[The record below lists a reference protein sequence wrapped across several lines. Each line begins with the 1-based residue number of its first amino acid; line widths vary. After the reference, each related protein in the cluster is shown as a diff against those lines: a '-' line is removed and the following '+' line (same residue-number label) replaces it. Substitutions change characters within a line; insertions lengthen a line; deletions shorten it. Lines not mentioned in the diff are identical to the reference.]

1 MAKNKINLT
10 IQVVGLGDLPLYQAS
25 VGYRESGT
33 EGWQQLEADRQAAG
47 SFHVGLPP
55 GQYEYLVSA
64 IGYEDVQKPI
74 LIGGDK
80 DLHSELVVVHMVAQ
94 EQVEIRSGLGVTA
107 LAYDA
112 TQVGIITDVSEVE
125 EVVSLL
131 SSLNEPHAHLKRDG
145 SYSVSEK
152 RDILKSHNRLMVSAA
167 KADKKHPTAK
177 KDQLLT
183 IRNTPGVV
191 AAGPIVGY
199 NKLGPVLLGHSATIA
214 VDHNLRQEAIDA
226 VFKEMGAVSWNLSWG
241 TGNQYNVE
249 FSKDSGIELIE
260 FLNGLVERGIVTQ
273 ATPHLLAEKEEE
285 AVPNDFLWPY
295 DTSRNT
301 VLNTGAAWDELTT
314 AGVPTYGSHN
324 IVAAILD
331 GGVRSVAGVPD
342 NPDFQGTVTGAATT
356 SMTAAL
362 AAAPRAT
369 ITVDSVAGISVGDR
383 LNLGMVGGDRFLQ
396 VFAVNVGLNQLTI
409 DALLFDHPG
418 REAVIDVTA
427 GVTTRLAA
435 GGVMATT
442 VNISVASAAGLAVG
456 DSVAVGNQG
465 NATCEQAVI
474 TNIAGNVLTVRGLRQ
489 AHANATAVQSRRKM
503 YRFFDFTPAAAFG
516 ANNDAPTS
524 MHGTACAGIVGA
536 KSNNNIG
543 SAGMAPNIRL
553 MGVRMTAGAITG
565 PALSDIIQWSAGLLR
580 YNQYAMAAFTP
591 DLIQPGADILTCSIG
606 VDNLIVADP
615 DANAALTNITRRGRN
630 SRGSLMFW
638 SSGNGDIPML
648 ATRWSS
654 HPNGLAIG
662 STWILQYPAVPGGT
676 IFTKEERG
684 YTSNYTNGASAIAF
698 TAISGVSRVPAGI
711 GVRALPVG
719 FFDPHNPPVNQHVLS
734 TSFAGQGNVP
744 SSSTAFAT
752 LTVAAPANA
761 NFTSTTAAAAA
772 GAVTLLVTNS
782 AIFAVGD
789 WIMLGQWSDPAS
801 PLHWTQIT
809 AIPAAGTL
817 TVTAT
822 TAATV
827 LGDLVSRASVVT
839 VNSTAGFVTNTWVM
853 VGNPAATGCEVAY
866 VHQIINGT
874 TMRISG
880 PLNAAPIG
888 TRIHRGPLDYDN
900 RFNGTSAAA
909 PNAAGIAGLVLSA
922 KPTLTWLEAANIL
935 QTTALKADVG
945 TIGFTVAVAP
955 ATMPRPRNGIGGVV
969 GVGAWRRVGAP
980 GSMIMN
986 IVAGTINPVGIGGGS
1001 PTADTLAVAAVQ
1013 GATTITVSN
1022 PGRYA
1027 IGIAIQIGAAAPF
1040 DFSVVR
1046 NIVGS
1051 ILTIEPLIK
1060 PHAAGAAIVI
1070 GGFPTTSDWYGAGRL
1085 DPIAATRA
1093 ARLYSH
1099 DDRDLMIRNFV
1110 GDDGV
1115 AVTNPAVNPIHS
1127 PDIFIRNAN
1136 DIVTG
1141 APAVA
1146 PATWAFPAA
1155 GPHEQPANGIATP
1168 VRTGVG
1174 LNDFRVRGFY
1184 TGAAST
1190 YIVEIDAV
1198 GATDTFRWSPDNGVN
1213 WNPGN
1218 LIVANAPVNLG
1229 NGIVVTFKLI
1239 TGHTLNDRW
1248 TFAVTPVNHFIH
1260 ARVRNRGAN
1269 LPSLTGSFV
1278 RFYVATTDGT
1288 MLGNGQTPFYFPP
1301 GWNDSNL
1308 IAGSINTSNASSI
1321 YLVPNT
1327 LAANPD
1333 GIADGTPNSTPIYD
1347 QIAGVSA
1354 TIAPNTDRTFVCQW
1368 NNADHPPVNLDLRT
1382 FLVAEV
1388 LPHDGA
1394 LSGLS
1399 PESNNNVS
1407 YRELFVGD
1415 IEFLNNTETD
1425 VLPTSIELAAP
1436 GTNTVVN
1443 FAVRAKTHFGALGVE
1458 GVELKIRRRDKATV
1472 WVESKFRYSGGA
1484 WSFEGG
1490 APAWCTAAA
1499 PVLSGTAIAAAGLV
1513 GEASF
1518 MGTFNADSKDHDRA
1532 ELILTIKGVH
1542 GVVLYTESMEL
1553 NLFSEPI
1560 LGEGAPANGTT
1571 AAAVP
1576 RPHVFAN
1583 MSLLTPQALGFEFGP
1598 DTASPADTFRV
1609 TSSFTNTAAVP
1620 AYAVMRGFV
1629 FVQQQDGN
1637 RVNLIL
1643 KPLEQSGMGFTPVKY
1658 FIYRGLKLTEFLLG
1672 SGSAADLRTVCARP
1686 GASAFIESLYSINDD
1701 INTALGTTFALLPKA
1716 FGWDPDNQTD
1726 LAAYLDDYFYS
1737 LDADHQL
1744 PIATKGMM
1752 LGNFVIGAEC
1762 GFEIVLEDGR
1772 ATHTLGYARAMNHKV
1787 TLGASVGLERSFLRE
1802 TILGYMDPAAYYG
1815 LHYFGG
1821 VSEPANVITRRH
1833 DLYLQ
1838 IVSRFVTKNRVYL
1851 DLRNDNGYS
1860 LNYYNNYVGIGAD
1873 PNPTAQLRIREAN
1886 GTDTY
1891 HPYHNGN
1898 QWPLFWMDTPQR
1910 NTGKV
1915 NVTDLRIRI
1924 GDNLTPIMFIEH
1936 GQVIT
1941 NVVKERYIDATTLAD
1956 AADLIWSKEIGLA
1969 YAADDPSGDN
1979 VSTVLKLHYC
1989 RKFPVGV
1996 AGNASVVMPTTYN
2009 DNVFGPINA
2018 LTRER
2023 PISAINQPNKKFTVA
2038 GDFRSGIDPGESVF
2052 VANSTGNNGKYTVV
2066 SVNLVSGN
2074 TVIEV
2079 SQTIPSATV
2088 DGVLQFNYT
2097 LWNTDKPTRWFAG
2110 FRKHFVDAEA
2120 QPTDGVNPV
2129 LAMSYMTESG
2139 AAVDTNRLV
2148 LYVQPYH
2155 FLKENTAKRTVNR
2168 INMRGG
2174 TGLNDSFWVEMQDQ
2188 NPNLKIAATLLKVG
2202 TSTIP
2207 VFEFEQVDPISRIR
2221 REENFMALC
2230 ITDAEFSQ
2238 IREAIIAGGFSPYH
2252 ELYLELVEIGGPQTD
2267 SNSIKYYQYDVHIQG
2282 WNMAGNAQSVSSMTG
2297 AYPAAVRVYTLESD
2311 RMIFTSEDYSNL
2323 ENLTGGI
2330 ENYEEK
2336 QRSQAAALAVLAG
2349 DPTMNTL
2356 VGNFQSSLA
2365 AIVDDRAA
2373 LQNLIQTDGR
2383 LFWEQAIAFNAVAP
2397 YDDRPVYWARLHAR
2411 AAIKNH
2417 PYVKKQA
2424 KLEEELIKSMEDWS
2438 RGRMTVNFTATNPAF
2453 TGVPGLATAKKIL
2466 VTGFDPFN
2474 LEKAPGT
2481 YNPAGLVALALHNQ
2495 VITDGLGNTG
2505 LVQAAVFPVRYRDF
2519 DANVVE
2525 DFVEKYLKNGSPDQV
2540 KMLMTISLYS
2550 KGFHFYLER
2559 YATRFRLDWKDNL
2572 DDHLGGIEVG
2582 KGGSWRNFFETTLPV
2597 PEMVEATLGHP
2608 GQKVYYNQHFKAIN
2622 SQDFPIRPQET
2633 VVVPG
2638 LNLMTNTGSAP
2649 SGKLEEGSGGA
2660 YLSNE
2665 IFYRVA
2671 RLREALASTTKTGHM
2686 HIPDSVNANPAKT
2699 DAQIIQV
2706 MRDAI
2711 QRSLTALI

>member
-25 VGYRESGT
+25 VGYRESGK
-33 EGWQQLEADRQAAG
+33 EEWQQLETDRQAAG

-55 GQYEYLVSA
+55 GQYEYLA
-64 IGYEDVQKPI
+64 TAAGYTDVQEAFQLEGEKEI
-74 LIGGDK
+74 Q
-80 DLHSELVVVHMVAQ
+80 SELVVVHMVAKNAI
-94 EQVEIRSGLGVTA
+94 EIRSGLGVTTI
-107 LAYDA
+107 AYDA
-112 TQVGIITDVSEVE
+112 TQVGIIADISTVE
-125 EVVSLL
+125 EVVSML
-131 SSLNEPHAHLKRDG
+131 SSLDESHAHLGK
-145 SYSVSEK
+145 SKSLSVSETK
-152 RDILKSHNRLMVSAA
+152 DILKSHTRFQVSAVKEDNKSSSA
-167 KADKKHPTAK
+167 Q
-177 KDQLLT
+177 KDQVLK
-183 IRNTPGVV
+183 IRNAPGVV

-199 NKLGPVLLGHSATIA
+199 NKLGPILLGHSATIA
-214 VDHNLRQEAIDA
+214 VDYNLRQEAIDA
-226 VFKEMGAVSWNLSWG
+226 IFQEMGAVSWNLSWG

-249 FSKDSGIELIE
+249 FTKDKGIDFVEL
-260 FLNGLVERGIVTQ
+260 LNDLVERGIVLH
-273 ATPHLLAEKEEE
+273 ATPHLMVGKEEE

-301 VLNTGAAWDELTT
+301 LLNTGAAWDELTT
-314 AGVPTYGSHN
+314 AGVPTYGSPN
-324 IVAAILD
+324 VVAAVLD

-356 SMTAAL
+356 TMTAAL

-383 LNLGMVGGDRFLQ
+383 LNLGVTGGDRFLQ
-396 VFAVNVGLNQLTI
+396 VFAINVGLNQLTI

-435 GGVMATT
+435 GGVMSTT

-516 ANNDAPTS
+516 ANNDATTS

-536 KSNNNIG
+536 KGNNNIG

-553 MGVRMTAGAITG
+553 MGVKMTAGAITG
-565 PALSDIIQWSAGLLR
+565 PDLSNLIQWTAGLLR
-580 YNQYAMAAFTP
+580 YNQYAAVAFTP
-591 DLIQPGADILTCSIG
+591 NLIQPGADILTCSI
-606 VDNLIVADP
+606 LIDYTVVADP
-615 DANAALTNITRRGRN
+615 DRQAAMINITRRGRN

-638 SSGNGDIPML
+638 SAGNGDVPMG

-654 HPNGLAIG
+654 HQNVLATAA
-662 STWILQYPAVPGGT
+662 SWVAQFPAAGAGT
-676 IFTKEERG
+676 PFTKEERA
-684 YTSNYTNGASAIAF
+684 YYSNYTNGANLISFA
-698 TAISGVSRVPAGI
+698 AISGASQVQVGS
-711 GVRALPVG
+711 RALPYG
-719 FFDPHNPPVNQHVLS
+719 FYDAHNPPFKQYVLS

-761 NFTSTTAAAAA
+761 NFTMEVAAAAA
-772 GAVTLLVTNS
+772 GAVTLTVNNS

-789 WIMLGQWSDPAS
+789 WILIGQWNDPAI
-801 PLHWTQIT
+801 PLQWRQVTG
-809 AIPAAGTL
+809 IPAPGSL
-817 TVTAT
+817 TVNALTFAT
-822 TAATV
+822 Q
-827 LGDLVSRASVVT
+827 GFDLVSRASVVT
-839 VNSTAGFVTNTWVM
+839 VNSTAGFVANSWVM
-853 VGNPAATGCEVAY
+853 IGNPAATGCEVAY
-866 VHQIINGT
+866 VQQIINGT

-880 PLNAAPIG
+880 PMNAAPVG
-888 TRIHRGPLDYDN
+888 TRIHRGPLDYQN

-909 PNAAGIAGLVLSA
+909 PNAAGTAALLLSA
-922 KPTLTWLEAANIL
+922 KPTLTWLEVRDL
-935 QTTALKADVG
+935 MQSTALKVDVG
-945 TIGFTVAVAP
+945 TIGFTIPQGALP
-955 ATMPRPRNGIGGVV
+955 PQFDGMTGVV
-969 GVGAWRRVGAP
+969 GVGAWRRVGLP
-980 GSMIMN
+980 GSMVMN
-986 IVAGTINPVGIGGGS
+986 IAAGIINPVGIGGGS
-1001 PTADTLAVAAVQ
+1001 PTVDTLAVAAVQ

-1027 IGIAIQIGAAAPF
+1027 VGIAIQIGAAATF

-1046 NIVGS
+1046 AINGS
-1051 ILTIEPLIK
+1051 ILTIEPLIQ

-1099 DDRDLMIRNFV
+1099 NDRDLMIRNFV

-1136 DIVTG
+1136 DIVFG
-1141 APAVA
+1141 VPAVA
-1146 PATWAFPAA
+1146 PLTWAFPAA
-1155 GPHEQPANGIATP
+1155 GPHQQPTNGIAKP
-1168 VRTGVG
+1168 VRSGAG

-1184 TGAAST
+1184 TGAPAT
-1190 YIVEIDAV
+1190 YIVQIDSV
-1198 GATDTFRWSPDNGVN
+1198 GPTDTWRWSPNNGA
-1213 WNPGN
+1213 PGSWSPSIP
-1218 LIVANAPVNLG
+1218 IVANAPVNLG

-1239 TGHTLNDRW
+1239 TGHALNDSW
-1248 TFAVTPVNHFIH
+1248 TFAATPVNHFIH

-1308 IAGSINTSNASSI
+1308 IAGSINGSNASSI
-1321 YLVPNT
+1321 YLVPNA

-1333 GIADGTPNSTPIYD
+1333 NIGDGIPNSTPICN
-1347 QIAGVSA
+1347 QVTGVSA
-1354 TIAPNTDRTFVCQW
+1354 TIAANSDRTFVCPW

-1415 IEFLNNTETD
+1415 IEFLNNLETD

-1458 GVELKIRRRDKATV
+1458 GVELKIRRRDKAAV
-1472 WVESKFRYSGGA
+1472 WVESKFRFSGGA

-1499 PVLSGTAIAAAGLV
+1499 PVLSGTAIAAVGLV

-1518 MGTFNADSKDHDRA
+1518 MGTFNADSRDHDRA
-1532 ELILTIKGVH
+1532 ELIMTIKGVH

-1560 LGEGAPANGTT
+1560 LGAGAPANGTT
-1571 AAAVP
+1571 PSSEP
-1576 RPHVFAN
+1576 RPHVFAS
-1583 MSLLTPQALGFEFGP
+1583 MAMLTTQTSALQFGP
-1598 DTASPADTFRV
+1598 AVGSPADTFRV
-1609 TSSFTNTAAVP
+1609 TSSFINAAEVP
-1620 AYAVMRGFV
+1620 AYAAMKGFV
-1629 FVQQQDGN
+1629 FVQQQDAT

-1658 FIYRGLKLTEFLLG
+1658 FIYRGLKLTDFLLG
-1672 SGSAADLRTVCARP
+1672 SGSAAALRTVCVRP
-1686 GASAFIESLYSINDD
+1686 LCSAFIESLYAINDD
-1701 INTALGTTFALLPKA
+1701 INAALGTAFTLLPKA
-1716 FGWDPDNQTD
+1716 FGWDPDTQID
-1726 LAAYLDDYFYS
+1726 PSAYLDDYFYS
-1737 LDADHQL
+1737 LNADHQL
-1744 PIATKGMM
+1744 PIATKGMA
-1752 LGNFVIGAEC
+1752 LGKFVMGAEC

-1772 ATHTLGYARAMNHKV
+1772 ATHTLGYARAQNHSV
-1787 TLGASVGLERSFLRE
+1787 LLGASVGLERAFLRE
-1802 TILGYMDPAAYYG
+1802 TVLGYMDPAAYYG

-1821 VSEPANVITRRH
+1821 VLEPGNVTTRRH
-1833 DLYLQ
+1833 PLYLQ
-1838 IVSRFVTKNRVYL
+1838 IVSQFATKNRVYL

-1860 LNYYNNYVGIGAD
+1860 LNYYGNYIGIGPD
-1873 PNPTAQLRIREAN
+1873 LNPTAQLRIREAN
-1886 GTDTY
+1886 GTETY
-1891 HPYHNGN
+1891 HPYHNGD
-1898 QWPLFWMDTPQR
+1898 QWPLFWMDTPQF

-1915 NVTDLRIRI
+1915 NVTDLRIRK
-1924 GDNLTPIMFIEH
+1924 GDNLTPVMFIEH

-1941 NVVKERYIDATTLAD
+1941 NVVKERYIDAATLAD
-1956 AADLIWSKEIGLA
+1956 AADPIWSKEIGLA
-1969 YAADDPSGDN
+1969 YACYDPTGVN

-1996 AGNASVVMPTTYN
+1996 AGNTSVVLPVNYN

-2038 GDFRSGIDPGESVF
+2038 GDFRGGIDPGETIF
-2052 VANSTGNNGKYTVV
+2052 VANSTANNGKYTVV

-2120 QPTDGVNPV
+2120 QPVNGANPA

-2155 FLKENTAKRTVNR
+2155 FLVENTLTRTVNR

-2174 TGLNDSFWVEMQDQ
+2174 TGLANSFWVEMQDQ
-2188 NPNLKIAATLLKVG
+2188 NPNLKIGATLLKVG
-2202 TSTIP
+2202 ASTIP
-2207 VFEFEQVDPISRIR
+2207 VFEFEQVDPNTGVE

-2252 ELYLELVEIGGPQTD
+2252 EQYLELVEVGGLQTD
-2267 SNSIKYYQYDVHIQG
+2267 INMVNYYQYDVHIQG
-2282 WNMAGNAQSVSSMTG
+2282 WNTAGNAQSVSSLTG
-2297 AYPAAVRVYTLESD
+2297 AYLAAVRVYTLESD

-2323 ENLTGGI
+2323 ENLSGGI
-2330 ENYEEK
+2330 ENYEEE
-2336 QRSQAAALAVLAG
+2336 QRDDPTALAILAG

-2365 AIVDDRAA
+2365 AIVDDRTA
-2373 LQNLIQTDGR
+2373 LRNLIQNDGR
-2383 LFWEQAIAFNAVAP
+2383 QFWQQAIAFNAAAP
-2397 YDDRPVYWARLHAR
+2397 YDDRPVYWARLHAT

-2417 PYVKKQA
+2417 PYVKKQR
-2424 KLEEELIKSMEDWS
+2424 KLEKELINSMEDWS
-2438 RGRMTVNFTATNPAF
+2438 RGRMTVDFTATNPAF

-2466 VTGFDPFN
+2466 VTGFDPFD
-2474 LEKAPGT
+2474 LLAHPDT
-2481 YNPAGLVALALHNQ
+2481 YNPAGLVALALHNH

-2525 DFVEKYLKNGSPDQV
+2525 SFVEKYLKNGSPDQV
-2540 KMLMTISLYS
+2540 EMLMTISLYQA
-2550 KGFHFYLER
+2550 GHHFFLER
-2559 YATRFRLDWKDNL
+2559 YAARYRKNSSDNRN
-2572 DDHLGGIEVG
+2572 DFLGGIHVG
-2582 KGGSWRNFFETTLPV
+2582 KGGSWKEFFETTLPV
-2597 PEMVEATLGHP
+2597 PQIVQLTP
-2608 GQKVYYNQHFKAIN
+2608 GYPTQEVFYNQRFEAVGN
-2622 SQDFPIRPQET
+2622 TQGFPIEDRGTINFPA
-2633 VVVPG
+2633 
-2638 LNLMTNTGSAP
+2638 LNSNANIGPVP
-2649 SGKLEEGSGGA
+2649 SGKSKNGSGGS

-2665 IFYRVA
+2665 IFYRVS
-2671 RLREALASTTKTGHM
+2671 RLREALASTTQTGHL
-2686 HIPDSVNANPAKT
+2686 HIPDKTYALPVKT

-2706 MRDAI
+2706 VRNAI
-2711 QRSLTALI
+2711 QRSLTAL